1 LPLGTVST
9 DLENTVLQKPF
20 SRILGCALL
29 LYGSTAL
36 AFTLITLPQEQVSPG
51 NTITDTTTLE
61 AQVQPIAG
69 TIRAQLLGH
78 LRPRAS
84 AKTAQLGRLLAA
96 NAYAGS
102 RSDVDYLAA
111 APGDSSGAGSGMGGG
126 NSESWWVSAATNSL
140 ENTFSRTAFYGA
152 THNLLAGFDL
162 TRSDKYVF
170 GVSVGQEA
178 SNFTTTFNT
187 GNEKTR
193 GFNINPYF
201 AFLLSDTWSLDL
213 IGGYGQFNTKQSRA
227 IGSLTVPL
235 ATVAVDSEFDSK
247 RGFISTNLTNVS
259 TWGNWKLT
267 GSLGYLASRRDNDAY
282 VESNGNAVA
291 ESKQTAE
298 QWNLLGEAAYGRGNS
313 EAFFGAMY
321 ENTRDPQKIAFT
333 TGEQPANDPDS
344 VLLTAGWRHFGKGLT
359 ANFMFSSRVAQEQV
373 KEYGFSMMLRID
385 L

>member
-1 LPLGTVST
+1 VPKTS
-9 DLENTVLQKPF
+9 ENTVLQKTL

-36 AFTLITLPQEQVSPG
+36 AFTLIPPPPSQEQLTPS
-51 NTITDTTTLE
+51 NTITDATTLE
-61 AQVQPIAG
+61 TQVQPIAG

-78 LRPRAS
+78 LRPKAS
-84 AKTAQLGRLLAA
+84 ARTAQVGSLLAA
-96 NAYAGS
+96 NSYANS
-102 RSDVDYLAA
+102 RSDVDHLAA
-111 APGDSSGAGSGMGGG
+111 APNDSSGTGSGIGGGG
-126 NSESWWVSAATNSL
+126 NSESWWISAATNSL

-170 GVSVGQEA
+170 GVSVGHEA
-178 SNFTTTFNT
+178 SNFVTTFNT

-201 AFLLSDTWSLDL
+201 ALLLSDTWSLDL
-213 IGGYGQFNTKQSRA
+213 IGGYGQFNTNQSRT
-227 IGSLTVPL
+227 IGSPTVPL
-235 ATVAVDSEFDSK
+235 ATVAVDSEFESK

-259 TWGNWKLT
+259 TWGNWRLT
-267 GSLGYLASRRDNDAY
+267 GSLGYLASRREHDAY
-282 VESNGNAVA
+282 VESDGNAVA
-291 ESKQTAE
+291 ESKQTSE

-321 ENTRDPQKIAFT
+321 ENTRDPQKIVFT

-359 ANFMFSSRVAQEQV
+359 ANFVFSSRVAQEQV